1 MLALDFDVVGL
12 EERRPV
18 VPSSSSSSSF
28 CERERRRMR
37 ECQSN
42 TANVKAKNYSRELT
56 SVPSSLSRGLRGRKA
71 DAPSPSRRCWEPS
84 RTSREHRP

>member
-12 EERRPV
+12 EE
-18 VPSSSSSSSF
+18 SASSSSSF

-37 ECQSN
+37 ERQSN

-56 SVPSSLSRGLRGRKA
+56 SVPSSLSRSSR
-71 DAPSPSRRCWEPS
+71 APSPSRRC
-84 RTSREHRP
+84 